1 MGKRTRKKVVGFTG
15 MKRCLAGE
23 IYRFKRGVA
32 QIPGF
37 YMTQSGSLRP
47 VFITF
52 KEFGK
57 LNREGSSE

>member
-1 MGKRTRKKVVGFTG
+1 

-23 IYRFKRGVA
+23 IYRFKRGIA

-37 YMTQSGSLRP
+37 YMTQGGSLRP